1 MKTTSYK
8 SYKCNG
14 FNLKY
19 YSKSY
24 IRDGEYYGD
33 YVVAYYNGRRIV
45 DRSTS
50 EKRGLYDIICR
61 LSDEERRRTT
71 DAYIKENAA
80 RMGVAPCIV
89 EAHIEEVQKKNSRA
103 AVPAPKMEITA
114 ADIALYDYALGG
126 APVDGYTIGCADAV
140 LKLMKKEGITPAAV
154 DRARKKMKKQQ
165 PAPAA
170 PVADAPA
177 DDVPAAPVADEQPAA
192 APSIKNADTPSN
204 QKKQLAAW
212 NGAVVEILEICAA
225 DNTAVVKIKGGSR
238 TRIPA
243 DALEPTT
250 AKKTTLPAW
259 MMPGAVIDVKNAVRN
274 DAPSTRHTIESVKAT
289 NIYYTDGT
297 YSSINYIMH
306 YGSPA
311 DDAPAAPVAD
321 APAADEPDPDAIGE
335 IVTIPANQKNAAADA
350 AEQPAAPLVQAAK
363 ETGHLIV
370 CSVPKAEQPAAPV
383 VDAPA
388 ADAVT
393 PANQKTETTPANQ
406 KTAADEYIETGAFPV
421 WYNTQ
426 LECTSG
432 NGVDFKVV
440 SWGRKQVKVEYY
452 DGQRRI
458 YKVRDFI
465 NSVENGNIIVS
476 APYDAE
482 YMAMLKRKQQQ
493 PAALTDA
500 DVLTAAARI
509 KESYEAM
516 KQQATADAYADA
528 ITAYCAALEEPA
540 APAWA
545 PEVITVTPC
554 PVWDD
559 TPAADAAPA
568 PRHRR
573 RLNIAPRLSRWL
585 HPARWVAVTFVVCL
599 LSGLLLGMNTSTA
612 ADAPAAAA
620 DDIAAV
626 YELHPVIITAALTDA
641 PAAPSPVKKLAAP
654 SPVKNAAANAVTLPN
669 QKTASDIATA
679 TAPAADDAD
688 SLTTAPAAN
697 GLQPTPPDGLTICA
711 GTAWAYTMMNWA

>member
-89 EAHIEEVQKKNSRA
+89 ETHIEEVQKKNSRA

-177 DDVPAAPVADEQPAA
+177 DDV
-192 APSIKNADTPSN
+192 
-204 QKKQLAAW
+204 
-212 NGAVVEILEICAA
+212 
-225 DNTAVVKIKGGSR
+225 
-238 TRIPA
+238 
-243 DALEPTT
+243 
-250 AKKTTLPAW
+250 
-259 MMPGAVIDVKNAVRN
+259 
-274 DAPSTRHTIESVKAT
+274 
-289 NIYYTDGT
+289 
-297 YSSINYIMH
+297 
-306 YGSPA
+306 
-311 DDAPAAPVAD
+311 PAAPVAD